1 MAPLASNKVVCLV
14 NGRVHRVS
22 GGDYLENLDPSL
34 QTVIKRDYPE
44 ATPHSFIC
52 NEHQVKFRLEVLDT
66 LFHLDLQKN
75 FTVNDQLNEE
85 LEKANFQIQDV
96 EEQLDAQETVGERAA
111 DQVTEFV
118 GSWAFIIT
126 YVVILGVWI
135 FLNVTGLFGIEW
147 DKYPFIL
154 LNLFLSITAA
164 MQAPLIMM
172 SQNRASDHDR
182 LSAKNDYLV
191 NIKSDRGISALHEKL
206 DHLMM
211 DDQASTMQISK
222 IQTEMLG
229 DIQILLNEVYQ
240 QNQDIRERL
249 DDVEDQLDD
258 FEETLDNI
266 EENTDDDEE
275 NVQEEKETKTSENK
289 QTDLKIEAKN
299 EPQPI

>member
-1 MAPLASNKVVCLV
+1 MPQVISSNKAVCLV
-14 NGRVHRVS
+14 NGRIHRVS

-34 QTVIKRDYPE
+34 QTVITRDYPDVDM
-44 ATPHSFIC
+44 HSFIC

-75 FTVNDQLNEE
+75 FTINDQLNEE

-96 EEQLDAQETVGERAA
+96 EEQLEAQATIGERAA
-111 DQVTEFV
+111 DRVTDFV
-118 GSWAFIIT
+118 GSWAFIIIYT
-126 YVVILGVWI
+126 SILAVWM
-135 FLNVTGLFGIEW
+135 FLNVSKLLGVAW
-147 DKYPFIL
+147 DPYPFIL

-191 NIKSDRGISALHEKL
+191 NTKSDKGVRALHEKL

-211 DDQASTMQISK
+211 EDQSSTMQIQK

-249 DDVEDQLDD
+249 DNVEDQLDD
-258 FEETLDNI
+258 FEETLDTI
-266 EENTDDDEE
+266 EENTDDDDVNEE
-275 NVQEEKETKTSENK
+275 NNNEETSRPH
-289 QTDLKIEAKN
+289 AS
-299 EPQPI
+299 

>member
-1 MAPLASNKVVCLV
+1 MAPLASNKVICLV
-14 NGRVHRVS
+14 NGRIHRVS

-34 QTVIKRDYPE
+34 QRVIKRDYPNCDS
-44 ATPHSFIC
+44 HSFIC

-75 FTVNDQLNEE
+75 FTVNDRLNEE
-85 LEKANFQIQDV
+85 LEKANFEIHDV
-96 EEQLDAQETVGERAA
+96 EEQLEAQETWGEKAA
-111 DQVTEFV
+111 DKVTEFV
-118 GSWAFIIT
+118 GSWNFILIYT
-126 YVVILGVWI
+126 GILLVWM
-135 FLNVTGLFGIEW
+135 FLNVTGLFFGLEW

-154 LNLFLSITAA
+154 LNLFLSVTAA

-172 SQNRASDHDR
+172 SQNRAADHDR
-182 LSAKNDYLV
+182 LTAKNDFQT
-191 NIKSDRGISALHEKL
+191 NIKSEKGVAALHEKL

-211 DDQASTMQISK
+211 DDQTSNMQIQK

-240 QNQDIRERL
+240 QNQDIRDRL

-266 EENTDDDEE
+266 EENTDDDDEE
-275 NVQEEKETKTSENK
+275 QTNLAHENS
-289 QTDLKIEAKN
+289 
-299 EPQPI
+299 PV

>member
-1 MAPLASNKVVCLV
+1 MPPVSSNKVTCLV

-22 GGDYLENLDPSL
+22 GGDFLENLDPSL
-34 QTVIKRDYPE
+34 QTVITRDYPE
-44 ATPHSFIC
+44 ADLHSFIC

-75 FTVNDQLNEE
+75 FTINDQLNEE

-96 EEQLDAQETVGERAA
+96 EEQLDAQATIGERAA
-111 DQVTEFV
+111 DHVTDFV
-118 GSWAFIIT
+118 GSWAFIIIYT
-126 YVVILGVWI
+126 GILAVWMFLNVSKILGVA
-135 FLNVTGLFGIEW
+135 W
-147 DKYPFIL
+147 DPYPFIL
-154 LNLFLSITAA
+154 LNLFLSVTAA

-191 NIKSDRGISALHEKL
+191 NTKSDKGVSALHEKL

-211 DDQASTMQISK
+211 EDQSSTMQIQK

-249 DDVEDQLDD
+249 DNVEDQLDD
-258 FEETLDNI
+258 FEETLDTI

-275 NVQEEKETKTSENK
+275 EQAQIAAHQQEK
-289 QTDLKIEAKN
+289 
-299 EPQPI
+299 

>member
-1 MAPLASNKVVCLV
+1 MAPTIASNKAVCLV
-14 NGRVHRVS
+14 NGRIHRVS

-44 ATPHSFIC
+44 AEPHSFIC

-85 LEKANFQIQDV
+85 LKKANFEIQDV
-96 EEQLDAQETVGERAA
+96 EEQLEAQETWGERAA
-111 DQVTEFV
+111 DKVTEFV
-118 GSWAFIIT
+118 GSWSFILT
-126 YVVILGVWI
+126 YVGILIVWM
-135 FLNVTGLFGIEW
+135 FLNVTGLLFGFQW

-164 MQAPLIMM
+164 LQAPLIMM

-182 LSAKNDYLV
+182 LSAKNDFLI
-191 NIKSDRGISALHEKL
+191 NTKSDKGIQALHEKL

-211 DDQASTMQISK
+211 DDQSSNMQIQK

-258 FEETLDNI
+258 FEESLDTI
-266 EENTDDDEE
+266 EDNTNDEE
-275 NVQEEKETKTSENK
+275 DNEK
-289 QTDLKIEAKN
+289 QTN
-299 EPQPI
+299 NP

>member
-1 MAPLASNKVVCLV
+1 MAPLASNKVICLV

-34 QTVIKRDYPE
+34 QTVIKRDYPQ
-44 ATPHSFIC
+44 AHDHSFIC

-85 LEKANFQIQDV
+85 LTKANFEIQDV
-96 EEQLDAQETVGERAA
+96 EEQLEAQETLGERAA
-111 DQVTEFV
+111 DKVTEFV

-126 YVVILGVWI
+126 YTTILIVWM
-135 FLNVTGLFGIEW
+135 FLNVTSLLGVVW

-154 LNLFLSITAA
+154 LNLFLSVTAA

-182 LSAKNDYLV
+182 LSAKNDFLV
-191 NIKSDRGISALHEKL
+191 NVKSDKGIAALHEKL

-211 DDQASTMQISK
+211 DDQASSMQIQK

-266 EENTDDDEE
+266 EENTDDDDE
-275 NVQEEKETKTSENK
+275 NDVVEQ
-289 QTDLKIEAKN
+289 KN
-299 EPQPI
+299 SKS

>member
-1 MAPLASNKVVCLV
+1 MAPLASNKVICLV
-14 NGRVHRVS
+14 NGRIHRVS

-34 QTVIKRDYPE
+34 QTVIKRDYPN
-44 ATPHSFIC
+44 ADAHSFIC

-75 FTVNDQLNEE
+75 FTVNDRLNEE
-85 LEKANFQIQDV
+85 LEKANFEIKDV
-96 EEQLDAQETVGERAA
+96 EDQLESQESFGDRVA
-111 DQVTEFV
+111 DRVSEFV
-118 GSWAFIIT
+118 GSWGFIIT
-126 YVVILGVWI
+126 YVTILIVWMT
-135 FLNVTGLFGIEW
+135 LNVVGASYGWAW

-164 MQAPLIMM
+164 LQAPLIMM

-182 LSAKNDYLV
+182 LSAKNDFLV
-191 NIKSDRGISALHEKL
+191 NTRSDAGVQALHEKL

-258 FEETLDNI
+258 FEETLDDFEESLDNI
-266 EENTDDDEE
+266 EENTTDEDEE
-275 NVQEEKETKTSENK
+275 NEE
-289 QTDLKIEAKN
+289 IGRAHV
-299 EPQPI
+299 